1 MTHDVTDLSP
11 YCEGKLNAELAQ
23 KGLVSACENPYPIG
37 SIECREY
44 ERGVRDARPKDGTRR
59 VVVNVTMWQG
69 V

>member
-44 ERGVRDARPKDGTRR
+44 ERGVRDARPGR
-59 VVVNVTMWQG
+59 VLFVCWWG
-69 V
+69 GGEK